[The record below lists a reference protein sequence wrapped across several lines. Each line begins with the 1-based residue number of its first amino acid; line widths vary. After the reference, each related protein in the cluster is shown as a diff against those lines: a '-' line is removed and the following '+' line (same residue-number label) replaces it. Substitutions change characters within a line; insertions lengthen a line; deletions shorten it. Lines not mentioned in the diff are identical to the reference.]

1 MQSAERWLNMKMN
14 TNIKTFLNNF
24 DKYYNQ
30 KNSKKNKLSL
40 QKDFKKIRKKFID
53 NNNYFLIIKNF
64 ESNIKKIKDK
74 SIVFSEIIGTRLAQS
89 KKGNKIQEVTPKI
102 SKLKKISKK
111 KIKEKLRYH
120 QTNLGGSI
128 HSDGPQLNQPP
139 KYIIMTCVQNA
150 KKGGLSI
157 ITNAK
162 KIFEFMK
169 KKEPKHLRVLKK
181 SFFFERRGFS
191 FNNSNIFKKPI
202 FEIKKNL
209 LRFRYLREY
218 IESGYKIKGKIIN
231 SEQLNALSYLDKALT
246 NKKFKTQYKLQD
258 GDLIII
264 NNNILAHGRSGFKLE
279 NKKARSFLRIWVK

>member
-53 NNNYFLIIKNF
+53 NNDYFLIIKNF
-64 ESNIKKIKDK
+64 ESNVKKIKDK

-169 KKEPKHLRVLKK
+169 KKEPKHLRILKK

-209 LRFRYLREY
+209 LRFRYLRDYMHEAY
-218 IESGYKIKGKIIN
+218 RLKSLKLSTAQIK
-231 SEQLNALSYLDKALT
+231 ALDQLDKLLS
-246 NKKFKTQYKLQD
+246 KKKNQYLYKLSE
-258 GDLIII
+258 GDVLLL
-264 NNNILAHGRSGFKLE
+264 NNHKLAHGRSAFSINNGG
-279 NKKARSFLRIWVK
+279 NRSLIRVWFR

>member
-1 MQSAERWLNMKMN
+1 MKSK
-14 TNIKTFLNNF
+14 IKIFLNKF
-24 DKYYNQ
+24 DKYYDQ
-30 KNSKKNKLSL
+30 KQDYKNFLSL
-40 QKDFKKIRKKFID
+40 KKDFKKIKKQFID

-64 ESNIKKIKDK
+64 EKDENEVKNK
-74 SIVFSEIIGTRLAQS
+74 SILFSKIIGTRLAQS

-102 SKLKKISKK
+102 SKLKKINKN

-139 KYIIMTCVQNA
+139 NYVIMTCVRNA

-162 KIFEFMK
+162 KIFAFMK
-169 KKEPKHLRVLKK
+169 KKEPKHLKVLRKN
-181 SFFFERRGFS
+181 FFFERRGFS
-191 FNNSNIFKKPI
+191 FKNSNILKKPI
-202 FEIKKNL
+202 FEIKNKL
-209 LRFRYLREY
+209 FRFRYLREY
-218 IESGYKIKGKIIN
+218 IESAYKIKKKEI
-231 SEQLNALSYLDKALT
+231 SLDQLNAMKYLDNALT
-246 NKKFKTQYKLQD
+246 NKRFKTQYKLED

-279 NKKARSFLRIWVK
+279 NKKASSILRIWVK

>member
-14 TNIKTFLNNF
+14 TNIKIFLNNF

-30 KNSKKNKLSL
+30 KNNKKNKPAL
-40 QKDFKKIRKKFID
+40 QKEFKKIRNKFID

-64 ESNIKKIKDK
+64 EKDIKKIKDK
-74 SIVFSEIIGTRLAQS
+74 SIIFSEIIGTRVAQS
-89 KKGNKIQEVTPKI
+89 KAGNKIQEVTPKI

-139 KYIIMTCVQNA
+139 KYVIMTCVQNA

-169 KKEPKHLRVLKK
+169 KKEPEYLNVLRKN
-181 SFFFERRGFS
+181 FFFERRGFS

-202 FEIKKNL
+202 FEVKNKL
-209 LRFRYLREY
+209 IRFRYLREY
-218 IESGYKIKGKIIN
+218 IESAYKIKRKIIN
-231 SEQLNALSYLDKALT
+231 SAQLSALSYLDKALT
-246 NKKFKTQYKLQD
+246 SKKFKTQYKLQD